1 MQSPNEQDFSPTEK
15 RSEVPGVSLTEG
27 PTLKQLSGPYRRMEV
42 ITMAVVAIL
51 IAAGVVALVYVGLF
65 FVVMGFFFAMFA
77 LDTMKA
83 APWRGVHSRHR

>member
-1 MQSPNEQDFSPTEK
+1 MSRTLAPLK
-15 RSEVPGVSLTEG
+15 EG
-27 PTLKQLSGPYRRMEV
+27 RGPWCELDRGLTLKQLSGPYRRKEV
-42 ITMAVVAIL
+42 ITMAIVAIL
-51 IAAGVVALVYVGLF
+51 IAVGVVALVYAGLF